1 LSGLNDFQVDQTKRL
16 ISAESFHLGKN
27 KILITAVDGTEALSS
42 LFRFRLELVTEGRAL
57 TPNEILGK
65 SLTFALRAP
74 DQQVRK
80 INGIVSQ
87 FQTLKTEWRDHFLQV
102 AELVPP
108 AWLLSLNQR
117 CRIFEKMK
125 ATDAINRVLNDW
137 AITVRSTPSTTVRE
151 YIVQYCE
158 SDFDFISR
166 LMEEEGIFYY
176 FANSE
181 TNCPIVMGNSAA
193 NYIKLSVDAAKFLQD
208 IDRLQPN
215 YRIGAS
221 SFKHAAWDFK
231 AVSVVVGDAKGLPK
245 VQTSGLAER
254 PFYEYSGRHADAG
267 EARDWAKA
275 RIEEKEADFVRIQGG
290 SRLIDMQPAAK
301 FTIKGHS
308 IALPASGQTDSY
320 VVTSVDH
327 SARDATGLPTST
339 PSKGTT
345 QYANT
350 FVCIPAELNF
360 RPPRSTPRPYIRGPQ
375 TATVVDGPDEYGRAK
390 VKFPWLEDSQSRWTR
405 IAQNW
410 AYNQMGTQFLPRID
424 SEVVVEFLDGDP
436 DHPIIVGMVYN
447 GKNKL
452 PYETPANKTQSG
464 IRGANWG
471 AAGTENKSNELRFED
486 KSGSEEVFFHAQ
498 KDFRRVVKNDDSLT
512 VEQGDRT
519 LKIQTGNVNETLD
532 LGNHDLKI
540 SAGSQTTEAMQSIT
554 LKVGQNSIE
563 INQSGITIKG
573 IMVKVEGTAMVDAK
587 APMTTVKG
595 DGMLTL
601 KGGITMI
608 N

>member
-1 LSGLNDFQVDQTKRL
+1 
-16 ISAESFHLGKN
+16 
-27 KILITAVDGTEALSS
+27 
-42 LFRFRLELVTEGRAL
+42 
-57 TPNEILGK
+57 
-65 SLTFALRAP
+65 
-74 DQQVRK
+74 
-80 INGIVSQ
+80 
-87 FQTLKTEWRDHFLQV
+87 
-102 AELVPP
+102 
-108 AWLLSLNQR
+108 
-117 CRIFEKMK
+117 
-125 ATDAINRVLNDW
+125 
-137 AITVRSTPSTTVRE
+137 
-151 YIVQYCE
+151 
-158 SDFDFISR
+158 
-166 LMEEEGIFYY
+166 
-176 FANSE
+176 
-181 TNCPIVMGNSAA
+181 
-193 NYIKLSVDAAKFLQD
+193 
-208 IDRLQPN
+208 
-215 YRIGAS
+215 
-221 SFKHAAWDFK
+221 
-231 AVSVVVGDAKGLPK
+231 
-245 VQTSGLAER
+245 
-254 PFYEYSGRHADAG
+254 
-267 EARDWAKA
+267 
-275 RIEEKEADFVRIQGG
+275 
-290 SRLIDMQPAAK
+290 
-301 FTIKGHS
+301 
-308 IALPASGQTDSY
+308 
-320 VVTSVDH
+320 
-327 SARDATGLPTST
+327 
-339 PSKGTT
+339 
-345 QYANT
+345 
-350 FVCIPAELNF
+350 
-360 RPPRSTPRPYIRGPQ
+360 
-375 TATVVDGPDEYGRAK
+375 VDGPDEYGRAK